1 VEMKNNNYNEEGEI
15 MVNEQVLIT
24 SAIGKYKNEV
34 LCNVVPMEETH
45 ILFEV
50 EFLPNWEA

>member
-1 VEMKNNNYNEEGEI
+1 MKNNNYNEEGEI